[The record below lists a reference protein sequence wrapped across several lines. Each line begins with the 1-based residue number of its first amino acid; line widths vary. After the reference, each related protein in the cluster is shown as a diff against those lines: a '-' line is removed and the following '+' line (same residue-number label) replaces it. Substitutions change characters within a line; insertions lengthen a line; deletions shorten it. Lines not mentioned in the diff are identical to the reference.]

1 MLYHDFP
8 RKKSLLLSE
17 IFKKYIYTFFYLLCS
32 PCKCYDTHNIS
43 TAKIHV
49 QGKTLKCFWTE
60 GVWESKHYIMSCR
73 RITFFQANEWECDS
87 VRVCVFI
94 CVCFCTCC
102 MWNGSGGGR
111 GESRKRKGVVTYM
124 ESLSGKVS
132 ETGELEYF
140 FSIFHE
146 KGIWKR
152 FRFLFPL
159 LAFSFWSL
167 FCSFLCS
174 IKVPFFL
181 PSFLRNK
188 YWIV

>member
-1 MLYHDFP
+1 MISQGKNRYYWVRFL
-8 RKKSLLLSE
+8 RS
-17 IFKKYIYTFFYLLCS
+17 IYTLFYLLCS

-140 FSIFHE
+140 FLFSMKKESGRDFAFFFPSLLFPSDLFSVLFCVVL
-146 KGIWKR
+146 K
-152 FRFLFPL
+152 FLF
-159 LAFSFWSL
+159 S
-167 FCSFLCS
+167 
-174 IKVPFFL
+174 FL
-181 PSFLRNK
+181 PSCE
-188 YWIV
+188 ISIE